1 MDELEVEL
9 ASCRA
14 TYHGQGAEQGAEQSW
29 VMVWFLGAT
38 VIELSGERFAARQ
51 TVLDLGFARRGITAF
66 DGSDGWVGA
75 GAMGGASG
83 IGIWIEFDVRVLI

>member
-51 TVLDLGFARRGITAF
+51 TVLDLGFARRGITALM
-66 DGSDGWVGA
+66 DQMA
-75 GAMGGASG
+75 GLGR
-83 IGIWIEFDVRVLI
+83 VRWAEPQG